1 MYNENLLSC
10 VEKWQG
16 LDFNTTQVQMYK
28 SSPQEGF
35 GMWRVNLPSCLA
47 GHRVVQWTQ
56 QECQE
61 RLTGTKDKLMGKDCS
76 LLCSQT

>member
-1 MYNENLLSC
+1 MYDQNLLHC

-35 GMWRVNLPSCLA
+35 GMWRVSLPSCLA
-47 GHRVVQWTQ
+47 GYRVVQRTQ
-56 QECQE
+56 QDGQE
-61 RLTGTKDKLMGKDCS
+61 
-76 LLCSQT
+76 